1 MEAHDLARR
10 PIHLGL
16 GVTAEVEPAFTND
29 MACYGA
35 YLVRH
40 ICDGSEGRLLS
51 FYTFM
56 EPWGAWEIHPQGSE
70 VLVCAKGSLIRHQ
83 EHSDSTT
90 STVTL
95 APGQFAI
102 NPPGYLAH
110 GGHRRRND
118 RALHHRRAGYAAPT
132 EKRVELRSFCFS
144 LEKMPCSLE
153 ELSIKGVN
161 FC

>member
-51 FYTFM
+51 LYTFM
-56 EPWGAWEIHPQGSE
+56 EPWGAWEVHPQGSE
-70 VLVCAKGSLIRHQ
+70 AVVCTNGSLTPHQ
-83 EHSDSTT
+83 GYRDGSISR
-90 STVTL
+90 VTL
-95 APGQFAI
+95 VPGQFAI
-102 NPPGYLAH
+102 NPPGTWHTADVESEATALFITAEL
-110 GGHRRRND
+110 GTQHRSR
-118 RALHHRRAGYAAPT
+118 
-132 EKRVELRSFCFS
+132 
-144 LEKMPCSLE
+144 
-153 ELSIKGVN
+153 
-161 FC
+161 